1 MHFAADAGC
10 RAAPSCR
17 ELKTLDAKPFARLSP
32 DAVLAAVE
40 AVGVRTDGRLLAL
53 NSFENRV
60 YQVGVEDAK
69 PLVAKFYRAGRWSDA
84 AIEEE
89 HAFALELDE
98 AELPV
103 VAPLQFHGSA
113 LLQHGGL
120 RFALYPRCGGRA
132 PELESASNL
141 QWMGR
146 LLARLHGVGS
156 RQRFAARG
164 TIDRTTLIDKP
175 AQAVMASPLLPP
187 AQHARYAHA
196 VETLGELI
204 DARFAAQGT
213 ITTLRL
219 HGDCHAGNVL
229 WTDAGP
235 HFVDLDDAR
244 MGPAVQDLWMLAPGP
259 QALDALLEGYAEF
272 RDFDYRE
279 LALIEPLRLM
289 RQIHYAGWIAQRWD
303 DPAFPRAFPFA
314 AEPRWWEQHVEDLRE
329 ASQRFGDPA

>member
-1 MHFAADAGC
+1 
-10 RAAPSCR
+10 
-17 ELKTLDAKPFARLSP
+17 LDATPFARLSP
-32 DAVLAAVE
+32 DAVLTAVE
-40 AVGVRTDGRLLAL
+40 SVGVRTDGRLLGL

-60 YQVGVEDAK
+60 YQIGVEDAT

-89 HAFALELDE
+89 HAFAGELAE

-103 VAPLQFHGSA
+103 VAPLQFHNST
-113 LLQHGGL
+113 LLHHGGL

-132 PELESASNL
+132 PELESAQNL

-156 RQRFAARG
+156 RRRFAARG

-175 AQAVMASPLLPP
+175 AQAVLASPLLPP
-187 AQHARYAHA
+187 AQHERYARA
-196 VETLGELI
+196 VETIRALI
-204 DARFAAQGT
+204 DTLFAAAGVVV
-213 ITTLRL
+213 TLRL

-235 HFVDLDDAR
+235 HLVDLDDAR
-244 MGPAVQDLWMLAPGP
+244 MGPAVQDLWMLASNPR
-259 QALDALLEGYAEF
+259 ALETLLEGYAEF
-272 RDFDYRE
+272 RDFEHRE
-279 LALIEPLRLM
+279 LGLIEPLRLM

-329 ASQRFGDPA
+329 AAERFGDQD